1 MDDIRVVA
9 MDTETAG
16 MAGGIRLCG
25 WMDIDQSVPTLGTI
39 EEFMKDVT
47 SSSVVRTIVYAHN
60 MAGFDLAKILQAI
73 TTLQI
78 DFTRSLLINGK
89 LVVTFFKGYQNLEF
103 RDSFYI
109 ARQSLAS
116 LSKAFELDDSGKM
129 DLSDIIGK
137 GKQYPS
143 KEVYFKT
150 VPIDDV
156 RYREY
161 LSRDVIALAR
171 IIQKMY
177 DLYHFDDPNE
187 FWTHSTNSSLAM
199 AMFRKDFPA
208 HYGLVVK
215 GYLSEDMQMMI
226 RKAYHAGRTEKFKDS
241 ILSGY
246 HYDVNSLYPT
256 IMERYEMPVGDAIL
270 IDDAER
276 IASHWRWKLGD
287 PECSYLGTIHANVTV
302 PKEGNLIPPLPTRIN
317 GRTMYITGT
326 FEDDWDIDELVFA
339 VKECGVIVNRI
350 DYIIR
355 FQDRK
360 NLFKPFIAKWKQ
372 IKMTN
377 TGALRQI
384 AKDIQNSLSGKF
396 AQVPYQVTYAP
407 LPEDEKLKKFQY
419 NHPEAEK
426 CTLYG
431 QNLYRYITYINW
443 KRQPAIQ
450 PQISVHIVALARVKY
465 MTKILRENAE
475 SHAYCDTDSVVTTKK
490 LPDSYTDDKEYG
502 KWKLERMIKK
512 AVFVSPKL
520 YAEVDENGEEI
531 LKSKGI
537 IRSAIEGEVNY
548 DAYVMWQKLLKDGK
562 NVSLYKNY
570 QQLQNV
576 VQSLIKEGKPHIMVE
591 VSKTLKAN
599 TLPKRYFFPNGD
611 SRPWDAAELD
621 IKKTMKPIERIY
633 ADRQRIKALKERRS
647 ELKKVIRERF
657 KGIADDT
664 LYDIYRKNGITWE
677 ELPEEFSRQ
686 EIEFLFKKRYGE

>member
-1 MDDIRVVA
+1 MEYRVVA
-9 MDTETAG
+9 LDTETAG
-16 MAGGIRLCG
+16 MAGPIRLCG
-25 WMDIDQSVPTLGTI
+25 WMDIWGERPILGTI
-39 EEFMKDVT
+39 KEFMDDVT
-47 SSSVVRTIVYAHN
+47 SSPIRTIVYAHN
-60 MAGFDLAKILQAI
+60 MAGFDLAKILQAMP
-73 TTLQI
+73 TLQI

-89 LVVTFFKGYQNLEF
+89 LVVTFSKGYQNLEF

-396 AQVPYQVTYAP
+396 AQNPYQVIYAP

-431 QNLYRYITYINW
+431 QDLYRYITYINW

-450 PQISVHIVALARVKY
+450 PQISVHIVAMARVKH
-465 MTKILRENAE
+465 MTKILRENPEA
-475 SHAYCDTDSVVTTKK
+475 HAYCDTDSVVTTKK

-548 DAYVMWQKLLKDGK
+548 DAYVRWQKLLKDGK

-621 IKKTMKPIERIY
+621 MKKTTKSIERIY
-633 ADRQRIKALKERRS
+633 ADRQRIKALKERRN

-677 ELPEEFSRQ
+677 ELPEEFSRE

>member
-25 WMDIDQSVPTLGTI
+25 WMDIDQSVPTLGAI

-47 SSSVVRTIVYAHN
+47 SSSVRTIVYAHN

-73 TTLQI
+73 PTLQV

-109 ARQSLAS
+109 ARQSLSS
-116 LSKAFELDDSGKM
+116 LSKAFELEDSGKM
-129 DLSDIIGK
+129 DLSDIIGE
-137 GKQYPS
+137 GKQYPN
-143 KEVYFKT
+143 KEVYFRT
-150 VPIDDV
+150 VPIDDS

-177 DLYHFDDPNE
+177 ELYHFDDLME
-187 FWTHSTNSSLAM
+187 FWRHPTNSSLAM

-208 HYGLVVK
+208 QYSLVTK
-215 GYLSEDMQMMI
+215 GYLSEDMQMLI
-226 RKAYHAGRTEKFKDS
+226 RKAYHAGRTEKFKDK
-241 ILSGY
+241 IDYGY
-246 HYDVNSLYPT
+246 HYDVNSEYPSV
-256 IMERYEMPVGDAIL
+256 MEAYEMPVGDAIF
-270 IDDAER
+270 IDDEER
-276 IASHWRWKLGD
+276 IKSHWQWKLNNG
-287 PECSYLGTIHANVTV
+287 EYSFLGTIHANVTV

-355 FQDRK
+355 FMDRK

-396 AQVPYQVTYAP
+396 AQVPYQVIYAP

-548 DAYVMWQKLLKDGK
+548 DAYVRWQKLLKDGK

-664 LYDIYRKNGITWE
+664 LYDIYRKNGITWK
-677 ELPEEFSRQ
+677 ELPEEFSRE

>member
-1 MDDIRVVA
+1 MMEYRIVA

-16 MAGGIRLCG
+16 MAGPIRLCG